1 MKSILLLTLVLLSGC
16 STTSS
21 YMEPYNPYA
30 IGRNIGARMASSI
43 YGYHGDMEL
52 RDPRL
57 PNPNSYDQSRPID
70 QFGNYTDVAS
80 SQVPTGTPGPYGL
93 SQAAIVGVN
102 LYNVATN
109 ITSQNIQTELV
120 NIIGHP

>member
-1 MKSILLLTLVLLSGC
+1 MKSILLLTIIFLSGC
-16 STTSS
+16 SSS
-21 YMEPYNPYA
+21 YMEPYNPYS

-43 YGYHGDMEL
+43 YGYHGDMES

-70 QFGNYTDVAS
+70 QFGNYTDVAATP
-80 SQVPTGTPGPYGL
+80 VPTGTPGPYNIA
-93 SQAAIVGVN
+93 QAAIVGVN
-102 LYNVATN
+102 LYRIGSS

-120 NIIGHP
+120 NILGHP